1 MSIDWSRDMSL
12 QNSEKQDGN
21 EPVDYQE
28 TGNENWSE
36 VNFGRRFELYNLKT
50 YRSNCMLLLI
60 AIFKTSEAI
69 C

>member
-12 QNSEKQDGN
+12 QNSEKQDSN
-21 EPVDYQE
+21 EPVDHQE
-28 TGNENWSE
+28 TRAMSE
-36 VNFGRRFELYNLKT
+36 VNFDRRFELYNLKT